1 MKHLLIA
8 VAATCATLTG
18 ATAASSDAVTQADL
32 QALIQRLN
40 KLEAENK
47 AQAKRIAQLEGEKAQ
62 AGKPCAKSAA
72 ARPHDAGTTVS
83 ESGKVYTT
91 ASGSSYYLADAT
103 AGIFEPLSASG
114 IKITPYGT
122 LELDAVYNS
131 RGTVGDFST
140 DWVADKTTA
149 KRQGHNTSLAMQ
161 NSIFGVKLETPE
173 TWNGWKIGGK
183 VEFDI
188 FGKGDEND
196 YGFHWR
202 HAYMEAVHEDS
213 GWSILAGQTWHLWKI
228 VTPSEID
235 GAWMEHTGHPYRRSP
250 QFRLTKNFK
259 GEKDNLEV
267 RVGIV
272 KGGPGMGGDR
282 DNDEMQDNSASA
294 WALIEGA
301 LVYSR
306 EASWAKGQEWLVGI
320 GGMYGRDRSHRWTRY
335 DEVEDRNYY
344 DGQADEYDSKMLL
357 VGASLPIFSGLFND
371 SADDFDKLVL
381 TGQFFAGDNLQGVQA
396 GAGNSVAYHTPGARG
411 KTVQT
416 MGGFLDLNYKLNYN
430 WAFAVGY
437 GFDNPDDDDVG
448 KDAAG
453 NGTGITYND
462 RAYIT
467 AFYQVNDNLHFA
479 LEYAR
484 LSTDYYNDG
493 TSPDQRVQFTTY
505 FEF

>member
-1 MKHLLIA
+1 MKSLLIA

-18 ATAASSDAVTQADL
+18 ALAAPSDTVTQADL

-47 AQAKRIAQLEGEKAQ
+47 AQAERIAQLEGAQ
-62 AGKPCAKSAA
+62 AKPAATALAKTESAA
-72 ARPHDAGTTVS
+72 NMARPHDEGTTVS

-103 AGIFEPLSASG
+103 AGIFEPLSSNG
-114 IKITPYGT
+114 IKVTPYGT

-140 DWVADKTTA
+140 DWVANKATA

-173 TWNGWKIGGK
+173 TWNGWAVKGK

-188 FGKGDEND
+188 FGSNVNEND

-202 HAYMEAVHEDS
+202 HAYLEAINEEK

-235 GAWMEHTGHPYRRSP
+235 GAWLEHTGHPYRRSP
-250 QFRLTKNFK
+250 QFRVTKNFK

-282 DNDEMQDNSASA
+282 DYDGQENNSSSG

-301 LVYSR
+301 VVYSH
-306 EASWAKGQEWLVGI
+306 EAAWAKGHDWLVGI
-320 GGMYGRDRSHRWTRY
+320 GGMYGRDRSHRWTGG
-335 DEVEDRNYY
+335 NTF
-344 DGQADEYDSKMLL
+344 DGEYDEYDSKMLL
-357 VGASLPIFSGLFND
+357 VGASLPIVAGVLND
-371 SADDFDKLVL
+371 SESDSDALVL
-381 TGQFFAGDNLQGVQA
+381 TGQFFAGDNLNGIQA
-396 GAGNSVAYHTPGARG
+396 GAGNSVAYHTANARG

-416 MGGFLDLNYKLNYN
+416 MGGFLDLNYKFNYN
-430 WAFAVGY
+430 WAFAIGY

-448 KDAAG
+448 SDKAG
-453 NGTGITYND
+453 GCTGITYND
-462 RAYIT
+462 RAYLT

-484 LSTDYYNDG
+484 LTSDYYNQG

-505 FEF
+505 FDF